1 MYMWQIIGFE
11 KVSHFFQLMCTKFVP
26 CWAECAMCYCYN
38 SVIAYS
44 LSLKG
49 FYYMF
54 YKEFL
59 NWQCNITIFCLK
71 GLLAANKCGES
82 ILAQTQ
88 EIFRKWL
95 LWERFIDGRWSPAI
109 SQQSASNSTRRE
121 QQILYWVFQ
130 LHEIRVTFI
139 VFSYILFP
147 FIDFKPV
154 RYFCL
159 YFENF
164 TYFPTKLSIMF

>member
-1 MYMWQIIGFE
+1 MTNHRFWKSF
-11 KVSHFFQLMCTKFVP
+11 SFFQLMCTKFVP

-109 SQQSASNSTRRE
+109 SQQSASNPTGRE

-130 LHEIRVTFI
+130 LHEIRVT
-139 VFSYILFP
+139 LF
-147 FIDFKPV
+147 
-154 RYFCL
+154 YFG
-159 YFENF
+159 
-164 TYFPTKLSIMF
+164 